1 MKKLTPVLLLAAVLL
16 SACEKPTPAVTAAT
30 IGNSERTTAICWS
43 DDAKVPVGSDCK
55 INQSLIKSMEVIP
68 GEFVGFSVDKEIAE
82 SGWVVF
88 VNGSQVTQ
96 RLESKYFRFDTAEN
110 SFSKGPL
117 EVEIYALTSEQK
129 ARGVWGFTLTSK

>member
-1 MKKLTPVLLLAAVLL
+1 MK
-16 SACEKPTPAVTAAT
+16 
-30 IGNSERTTAICWS
+30 
-43 DDAKVPVGSDCK
+43 
-55 INQSLIKSMEVIP
+55 VIP

-117 EVEIYALTSEQK
+117 EIEIYALTEDQK
-129 ARGVWGFTLTSK
+129 ARGVWGFTLNAK